1 MYFSYFPKTFYSFDK
16 SNGEFNVVTNIFTR
30 VKLLKEILENTA
42 LYYKYEIQE
51 GETPEIVAYKFYGD
65 MQKHWLVL
73 YANQIIDPKYD
84 WILHYDEFNQFII
97 NKYGSIEI
105 AKTQLHHHEMRI
117 EEFNS
122 AENVIKKKVVQITDK
137 NFNFKT
143 DVLGDRSPGVPATP
157 NDIPSV
163 TTTTYSLAD
172 GTTLTETKTL
182 IAVSAYDY
190 EETLNESKRT
200 INILNPDYAGR
211 IENELKEL
219 LK

>member
-16 SNGEFNVVTNIFTR
+16 SSSEFNVVTNIFAR
-30 VKLLKEILENTA
+30 VKLLKEVLENTS

-51 GETPEIVAYKFYGD
+51 GETPEIVAFKFYGD
-65 MQKHWLVL
+65 MQKHWLIL

-84 WILHYDEFNQFII
+84 WILHYDEFNQFIV
-97 NKYGSIEI
+97 NKYGSIET

-122 AENVIKKKVVQITDK
+122 LENTIQKRVVQITNKD
-137 NFNFKT
+137 FNFKDDT
-143 DVLGDRSPGVPATP
+143 LNVRSPGVPTTPADPAITSTATY
-157 NDIPSV
+157 V
-163 TTTTYSLAD
+163 LAD
-172 GTTLTETKTL
+172 GSTLTETKTL
-182 IAVSAYDY
+182 VAVSAYDY
-190 EETLNESKRT
+190 EENLNESKRT